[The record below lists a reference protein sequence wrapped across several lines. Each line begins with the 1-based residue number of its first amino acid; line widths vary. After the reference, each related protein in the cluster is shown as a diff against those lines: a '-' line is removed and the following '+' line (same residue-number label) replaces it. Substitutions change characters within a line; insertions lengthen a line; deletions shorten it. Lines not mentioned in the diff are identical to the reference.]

1 MKIVLNIV
9 ASIAVVLAILG
20 LFLPLLPTTP
30 FLLLASACYARGS
43 TRMHRWLLQNR
54 LFGETLR
61 NYENSKAIPL
71 RAKVVALLLL
81 WSSMLFSIWTV
92 GQPALKAM
100 LVVIGVGV
108 TVFLLR
114 MKTLRPVP
122 DEVSVS
128 GGKTLPPAD

>member
-43 TRMHRWLLQNR
+43 TRMHTWLLQNR

-61 NYENSKAIPL
+61 NYENNKAIPL

-81 WSSMLFSIWTV
+81 WSSMLYSIWSV
-92 GQPALKAM
+92 GQPALKWM
-100 LVVIGVGV
+100 LLAIGIGV
-108 TVFLLR
+108 TAFLLR
-114 MKTLRPVP
+114 MKTLRPAP
-122 DEVSVS
+122 GELSAC
-128 GGKTLPPAD
+128 GKTSPPAD

>member
-1 MKIVLNIV
+1 MKIVLNVV

-43 TRMHRWLLQNR
+43 TRMHRWLLHNR

-61 NYENSKAIPL
+61 NYENNKAIPL
-71 RAKVVALLLL
+71 RAKVVALVLL

-92 GQPALKAM
+92 GHPALKGIL
-100 LVVIGVGV
+100 LVIALGV

-114 MKTLRPVP
+114 MKTLQPAPV
-122 DEVSVS
+122 EIS
-128 GGKTLPPAD
+128 GCAKTSPPAD

>member
-71 RAKVVALLLL
+71 RAKVIALLLL

-92 GQPALKAM
+92 GQSALKAM
-100 LVVIGVGV
+100 LVAIGVGV

-114 MKTLRPVP
+114 MKTLRPAP
-122 DEVSVS
+122 DEVN